1 MALWLPLVLAG
12 LVASSQLVTNP
23 EDLSKRFA
31 QAQRLLATGDF
42 AGARQVYESVL
53 AVPDGALLRAS
64 DVRVAVDERRVGVQA
79 AARYQLANLARKQA
93 QLWHKEA
100 ALANAVEADSLT
112 GLATAALRE
121 AAGRFAA
128 LRDEEAFELRQTAAY
143 MVVDCLFAT
152 EDYADAAAAGQMLLE
167 LFPHSRYASR
177 TRYTL
182 GWAFFRLKEYEQAV
196 AAFRSYTQGEP
207 EGIRADRARL
217 QTGLAL
223 EELARY
229 EEALAVFELLADS
242 YDPAGMDYEEKTA
255 VALAGLREGQSRRSM
270 AAKAWI
276 KRGDMLKALGRSEE
290 ALTAYKKVSRD
301 FSQESHLAEMA
312 WVRQA
317 LLARETQ
324 GADASLAVYRYAAEK
339 AERPG
344 FRARMQAG
352 LMSLLF
358 DEGHYQEALAS
369 HRLYL
374 TAHGEFVGEAG
385 VSTDEAVF
393 RVAECLRFLGEESAV
408 SDSAQVLFKEA
419 LAQYGQ
425 VLEQAESYLVPEALF
440 WQGHLYQ
447 ALDDPDAALERFE
460 RLVAGEADPE
470 LGCRA
475 LLQIARLRDE
485 HSDVLYEQILEQCQE
500 EEVRAFAALEL
511 GHRHRRAGRVEEA
524 RTMLESIDRGQP
536 QYGYAQMELA
546 QIYVQDGHNDKAIE
560 LIAQQLAP
568 ATDAD
573 LQAQFKAQLGLLH
586 QGRGEHDRA
595 LPLLAEAL
603 PHLGDAMRASARF
616 GLGWSLY
623 KTERYEEAWAE
634 WIAALE
640 EGALD
645 DTQRRTLLR
654 ALGLCAQALEDT
666 ARVEPVYRSM
676 LENEATRAEGLLG
689 LGQFYLDQGNAG
701 QAAAPL
707 RSLLVHRDRVYG
719 LPARLLL
726 GKALSAQDSL
736 AAAQAVLGEA
746 LALEPPPELAAELH
760 FELGSVALGQRDY
773 EAAAMA
779 FRATL
784 EQRPRRPVRAATLF
798 YLGHSL
804 QAQGKKAA
812 ARAHFEEL
820 IAAYSDQ
827 PQAPEAALLI
837 GELHYGDKEYEH
849 ALEYYERV
857 VGDWPAS
864 KDAPEALYGAA
875 WCHLEMERI
884 EDMQESFLRLARD
897 YSGHERAHI
906 GLLHL
911 GDYYYNGRKFAKATQ
926 LYTQV
931 VERFPETEEALQ
943 ARRVL
948 IYLADIEADSLYTE
962 GMVLYDRGEFAQA
975 IAVLQEVIERY
986 PSTPSEAAA
995 RCNIGVSHHQLGDW
1009 RQAAKAY
1016 ERAVTVLEG
1025 REKEWRALEFAR
1037 SNRAEIGRTYFG
1049 EEVVE

>member
-1 MALWLPLVLAG
+1 MALWLPLVLVG

-42 AGARQVYESVL
+42 AGAQQVYESVL

-64 DVRVAVDERRVGVQA
+64 DVRVVVDERRVGVQA

-93 QLWHKEA
+93 QLWRKEA

-112 GLATAALRE
+112 GLATASLRE

-128 LRDEEAFELRQTAAY
+128 LRDEVAFELRQTAAY
-143 MVVDCLFAT
+143 LVVDCLFAA

-182 GWAFFRLKEYEQAV
+182 GWSFFRLEEYEQAV
-196 AAFRSYTQGEP
+196 VAFRSYTQEEP

-229 EEALAVFELLADS
+229 EEGLAVFALLADG
-242 YDPAGMDYEEKTA
+242 YDLAGMDYEEKTA

-276 KRGDMLKALGRSEE
+276 KRGDMLKALDRPEE
-290 ALTAYKKVSRD
+290 ALAAYKKVSRD
-301 FSQESHLAEMA
+301 FPQELHLAEMA

-317 LLARETQ
+317 LLARETK
-324 GADASLAVYRYAAEK
+324 GADAGLAVYRYAAEK

-358 DEGHYQEALAS
+358 DEGRYREALAE

-374 TAHGEFVGEAG
+374 TAHGEFADEAG

-393 RVAECLRFLGEESAV
+393 RVAECLRFLGEEHAIP
-408 SDSAQVLFKEA
+408 DSARVLFKEA

-447 ALDDPDAALERFE
+447 ALDDSDAALERFE

-470 LGCRA
+470 LSCRA

-485 HSDVLYEQILEQCQE
+485 HDDALYEQILEQCQ

-524 RTMLESIDRGQP
+524 RELLESIDRGQP
-536 QYGYAQMELA
+536 EYGYAQIELA
-546 QIYVQDGHNDKAIE
+546 QIYVQSGHNDKAIG
-560 LIAQQLAP
+560 LIDHQLAQ
-568 ATDAD
+568 AADAD
-573 LQAQFKAQLGLLH
+573 LQAQLKAQLGLLY

-603 PHLGDAMRASARF
+603 PRLEGAMRVSARF

-623 KTERYEEAWAE
+623 KIERYEEAWAE
-634 WIAALE
+634 WTAALE

-645 DTQRRTLLR
+645 DVQQRTLLR
-654 ALGLCAQALEDT
+654 SLGLCAQALQDT

-701 QAAAPL
+701 QAAAQLRPL
-707 RSLLVHRDRVYG
+707 LIRRDRVYG

-736 AAAQAVLGEA
+736 TAARAVLEDA
-746 LALEPPPELAAELH
+746 LALEPTPELAAELH

-773 EAAAMA
+773 EAAATA

-784 EQRPRRPVRAATLF
+784 EQKPRRPMRAAALF

-804 QAQGKKAA
+804 QAEGKQAI

-820 IAAYSDQ
+820 IDAYSDQ

-837 GELHYGDKEYEH
+837 GELYYGDKEYER
-849 ALEYYERV
+849 ALAYYERV

-864 KDAPEALYGAA
+864 KDAPDALYGAA
-875 WCHLEMERI
+875 WCHLELERI
-884 EDMQESFLRLARD
+884 EQMQEFFLRLARN
-897 YSGHERAHI
+897 YPGHERAYI

-911 GDYYYNGRKFAKATQ
+911 GDYYYNGREFAKATQ

-931 VERFPETEEALQ
+931 AERFPETEEALQ

-962 GMVLYDRGEFAQA
+962 GMALYDRGEFAQA

-986 PSTPSEAAA
+986 PNTPSEAAA

-1016 ERAVTVLEG
+1016 EEAIAAFEE
-1025 REKEWRALEFAR
+1025 REEEWRALEFAR

>member
-23 EDLSKRFA
+23 EDLSKRFT

-112 GLATAALRE
+112 GLATASLRE

-128 LRDEEAFELRQTAAY
+128 LRDEAAFELRQTAAY
-143 MVVDCLFAT
+143 LVVDCLFAA

-196 AAFRSYTQGEP
+196 AAFRSYVQGEP

-242 YDPAGMDYEEKTA
+242 YDPAGMNYEEKTA

-276 KRGDMLKALGRSEE
+276 KRGDMLKALGRPEE

-301 FSQESHLAEMA
+301 FSQEPHLAEMA

-374 TAHGEFVGEAG
+374 TAHGEFADEAG

-447 ALDDPDAALERFE
+447 ALDDPDAALEKFDQ
-460 RLVAGEADPE
+460 LVAGKADPE
-470 LGCRA
+470 LSCRA

-511 GHRHRRAGRVEEA
+511 GHRHRRAGRVAEA

-546 QIYVQDGHNDKAIE
+546 QIYVQDGHNDKAIK

-568 ATDAD
+568 AADAD
-573 LQAQFKAQLGLLH
+573 LQAQFKAQLGLLY

-595 LPLLAEAL
+595 LPLLVEAL

-623 KTERYEEAWAE
+623 KTERYEEAWGE
-634 WIAALE
+634 WTAALE

-645 DTQRRTLLR
+645 DAQRRILLR

-701 QAAAPL
+701 QAIAQLRPL
-707 RSLLVHRDRVYG
+707 LALRDRVYG

-736 AAAQAVLGEA
+736 AAAQAVLEEA
-746 LALEPPPELAAELH
+746 LALESTPELAAELH

-773 EAAAMA
+773 EAAATA
-779 FRATL
+779 LRATL
-784 EQRPRRPVRAATLF
+784 EQKPRRPVQSAALF

-804 QAQGKKAA
+804 QAQGKQAA

-820 IAAYSDQ
+820 IDAYSDQ

-837 GELHYGDKEYEH
+837 GELYYGDEEYER
-849 ALEYYERV
+849 ALAYYERV

-864 KDAPEALYGAA
+864 KDAPEALYGVA

-884 EDMQESFLRLARD
+884 EQMQEFFLRLARD
-897 YSGHERAHI
+897 YPGHERAYI

-986 PSTPSEAAA
+986 PNTPSEAAA

-1049 EEVVE
+1049 EVVVE

>member
-64 DVRVAVDERRVGVQA
+64 DVRVVVDERRVGVQA

-93 QLWHKEA
+93 QLWRKEA

-143 MVVDCLFAT
+143 LVVDCLFAA
-152 EDYADAAAAGQMLLE
+152 EDYAAAAAAGQMLLE

-182 GWAFFRLKEYEQAV
+182 GWSFFRLKEYEQAV
-196 AAFRSYTQGEP
+196 AAFRAYTQGEP

-229 EEALAVFELLADS
+229 EEALAVFALLAD
-242 YDPAGMDYEEKTA
+242 
-255 VALAGLREGQSRRSM
+255 
-270 AAKAWI
+270 
-276 KRGDMLKALGRSEE
+276 
-290 ALTAYKKVSRD
+290 
-301 FSQESHLAEMA
+301 
-312 WVRQA
+312 
-317 LLARETQ
+317 
-324 GADASLAVYRYAAEK
+324 LAVYRYAAEK
-339 AERPG
+339 AERLG

-358 DEGHYQEALAS
+358 DEGHYEEALAA

-393 RVAECLRFLGEESAV
+393 RVAECLRFLGEEHAA
-408 SDSAQVLFKEA
+408 SDSARVLLKEA

-425 VLEQAESYLVPEALF
+425 VLEQADSYLVPEALF

-447 ALDDPDAALERFE
+447 ALDDPDAALEKFE

-470 LGCRA
+470 LSCRA

-485 HSDVLYEQILEQCQE
+485 RSDALYEQILEQCQE

-511 GHRHRRAGRVEEA
+511 GHRHRRAGRIEDA
-524 RTMLESIDRGQP
+524 RKMLESIDRTQP

-560 LIAQQLAP
+560 LITQQLAQ

-573 LQAQFKAQLGLLH
+573 LQAQLKAQLGLLY
-586 QGRGEHDRA
+586 QGRGKHDRA

-603 PHLGDAMRASARF
+603 PHLEDAMRASARF

-623 KTERYEEAWAE
+623 KTERYEEAWGE
-634 WIAALE
+634 WTAALE
-640 EGALD
+640 EGTLD
-645 DTQRRTLLR
+645 DTQQRTLLR

-701 QAAAPL
+701 QAIAQLRPL
-707 RSLLVHRDRVYG
+707 MVHRGRLYG

-726 GKALSAQDSL
+726 GRALSAQDSL
-736 AAAQAVLGEA
+736 AAAQAVLEEG
-746 LALEPPPELAAELH
+746 LALEPAPELAAQLH

-773 EAAAMA
+773 AAAAMA
-779 FRATL
+779 FRTTL
-784 EQRPRRPVRAATLF
+784 EQKPRRPVRAATLF

-804 QAQGKKAA
+804 QAQGNKAA
-812 ARAHFEEL
+812 ARARFEEL

-837 GELHYGDKEYEH
+837 GELYYGDEEYER
-849 ALEYYERV
+849 ALAYYERV
-857 VGDWPAS
+857 VGDWPVS

-884 EDMQESFLRLARD
+884 EQMQEFFLRLARD
-897 YSGHERAHI
+897 YRGHERAYI

-986 PSTPSEAAA
+986 PNTPSEAAA

-1009 RQAAKAY
+1009 HQAAKAY
-1016 ERAVTVLEG
+1016 EEAIAALEE
-1025 REKEWRALEFAR
+1025 REEEWRALEFAR